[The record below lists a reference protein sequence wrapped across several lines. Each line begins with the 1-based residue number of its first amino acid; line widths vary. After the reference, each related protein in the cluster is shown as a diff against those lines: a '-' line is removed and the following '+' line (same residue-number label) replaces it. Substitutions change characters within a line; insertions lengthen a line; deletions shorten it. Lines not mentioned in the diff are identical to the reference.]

1 MDSYLWIVWLVVA
14 LGFLVIEGI
23 TVELV
28 SFWFTISALVTMVL
42 DLCGVPWPWQLGVFV
57 IISALLIFLLRPIA
71 KRYFQQNESKTN
83 IDSIIGD
90 VATVTKDIY
99 PDDRGEVKHK
109 SQYWLAISSDNKTI
123 AKDTKVVVVAVE
135 GAKLIVK
142 KFNEN

>member
-1 MDSYLWIVWLVVA
+1 MEGYLWIIWLSIA
-14 LGFLVIEGI
+14 IGFLVIEAI

-28 SFWFTISALVTMVL
+28 SFWFTIAALLAMIL
-42 DLCGVPWPWQLGVFV
+42 DLCEVPWGWQIAAFTGLS
-57 IISALLIFLLRPIA
+57 ILLILTLRPMA

-90 VATVTKDIY
+90 IATVTKKIL
-99 PDDRGEVKHK
+99 PDERGEVKHK
-109 SQYWLAISSDNKTI
+109 SQYWLAISSDNNAI
-123 AKDTKVVVVAVE
+123 EENTKVVIVAVE

>member
-42 DLCGVPWPWQLGVFV
+42 DLCGVPWPWQLGAFV
-57 IISALLIFLLRPIA
+57 IISALLIVLLRPIA

>member
-1 MDSYLWIVWLVVA
+1 MDGYLWIIWLVVA

-28 SFWFTISALVTMVL
+28 SFWFTLSALLVMIL
-42 DLCGVPWPWQLGVFV
+42 DLCGVPWPWQLGIFV
-57 IISALLIFLLRPIA
+57 VTSALLIVSLRPLA

-90 VATVTKDIY
+90 VATVTKDIL
-99 PDDRGEVKHK
+99 PDDRGEVRHK
-109 SQYWLAISSDNKTI
+109 SQYWLAISSDNTTI
-123 AKDTKVVVVAVE
+123 EANTKVVVVAVE

-142 KFNEN
+142 RFNDN

>member
-1 MDSYLWIVWLVVA
+1 MVSYLWVIWLTNA
-14 LGFLVIEGI
+14 IGFLVIEAI

-28 SFWFTISALVTMVL
+28 SFWFTLSALVAMVL
-42 DLCGVPWPWQLGVFV
+42 DLCGVAWGWQLGVFV
-57 IISALLIFLLRPIA
+57 AISTLLIITLRPIA

-83 IDSIIGD
+83 IDSIIGNI
-90 VATVTKDIY
+90 ATVTKTIL

-109 SQYWLAISSDNKTI
+109 SQYWLAISTDNKI
-123 AKDTKVVVVAVE
+123 IEANTKVVIVAVE